1 MMSVSLTRWGKKR
14 GLTSSLTARTTVSRS
29 SIRNYKEIVKIVPE
43 RGLTVLVDS
52 LLLVRSV
59 LVWSRESRRPWESE
73 GPF

>member
-29 SIRNYKEIVKIVPE
+29 SIRNCKEIVKIVPE

-52 LLLVRSV
+52 L
-59 LVWSRESRRPWESE
+59 
-73 GPF
+73 

>member
-52 LLLVRSV
+52 L
-59 LVWSRESRRPWESE
+59 
-73 GPF
+73 